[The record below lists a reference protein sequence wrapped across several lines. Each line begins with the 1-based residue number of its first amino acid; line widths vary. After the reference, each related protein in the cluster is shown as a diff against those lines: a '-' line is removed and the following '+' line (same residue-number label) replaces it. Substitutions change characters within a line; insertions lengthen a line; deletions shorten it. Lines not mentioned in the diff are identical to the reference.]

1 MKTWMWMMAV
11 MLAGSLALTGCGS
24 DSDDD
29 DDAADAAEPPA
40 AAPAA
45 EAEDD
50 APTANEQ
57 FAGVTPS
64 GLTLTDKFSIA
75 GRGMVYQVRCDAVAG
90 AASYTFTTSFGGSET
105 VAANNVALNKTGA
118 DESFTLSVYAT
129 NAEGIN
135 TRTASA
141 AVN

>member
-1 MKTWMWMMAV
+1 MKKWMWMMAV
-11 MLAGSLALTGCGS
+11 MLAGSLALTGCSS

-50 APTANEQ
+50 APSANEQ
-57 FAGVTPS
+57 FAGITPS
-64 GLTLTDKFSIA
+64 GLALTEKFSIV